1 LNQAGDW
8 TPLSLHLRDSHEIS
22 VYQPEA
28 KIRMSSDTFDNNEI
42 KPEFKSVKS
51 EYYLNP
57 AYDGYVLEDTIFKA
71 FFQEGMY
78 TDFLPNGTV
87 DEDAAGEL
95 TSGINVTASEFLTAI
110 IHASATNFL
119 CLHHE
124 KCCQWKGWIIVW
136 KRYLSFVLRYAPSM

>member
-1 LNQAGDW
+1 
-8 TPLSLHLRDSHEIS
+8 
-22 VYQPEA
+22 
-28 KIRMSSDTFDNNEI
+28 MSSDTLDNIEI
-42 KPEFKSVKS
+42 KPKFKSIKS

-95 TSGINVTASEFLTAI
+95 TCGINVTASEFLTAM

-124 KCCQWKGWIIVW
+124 NVVNGKVG
-136 KRYLSFVLRYAPSM
+136 